1 MAALPERGETD
12 KKSFIIPFSLQV
24 RGAGTLPFYDKKQEE
39 AEASLSSTVDFR

>member
-24 RGAGTLPFYDKKQEE
+24 RGAGTLPFMTKQEE
-39 AEASLSSTVDFR
+39 AEASPLINSRF